1 MDAYLSREAYQSLTA
16 LWFISSSSIPDGFL
30 IGHKRGHRFFVEKIL
45 PSLEGFFP
53 SLEKYQELDN
63 LFEGKILG
71 FFSFRPNKTK
81 IKKILAP
88 FAYRKLFL
96 EINLNTQKE
105 MTAKPYI
112 IDRDKEFLLLPIK
125 LKRPKL

>member
-16 LWFISSSSIPDGFL
+16 LWLVSPNSIPDGFL
-30 IGHKRGHRFFVEKIL
+30 IGHKRGHRFFVEKIF

-53 SLEKYQELDN
+53 CLEKYKELDEF
-63 LFEGKILG
+63 FEEKILG
-71 FFSFRPNKTK
+71 FFTFRPDEKK

-96 EINLNTQKE
+96 EINHNSQKE
-105 MTAKPYI
+105 MTIKPYI
-112 IDRDKEFLLLPIK
+112 IDRDKEFLLVPIK
-125 LKRPKL
+125 LKKPK